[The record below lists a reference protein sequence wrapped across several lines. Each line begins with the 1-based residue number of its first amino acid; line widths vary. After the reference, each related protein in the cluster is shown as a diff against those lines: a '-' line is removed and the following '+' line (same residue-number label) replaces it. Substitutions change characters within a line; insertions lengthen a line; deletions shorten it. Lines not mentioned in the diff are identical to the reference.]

1 MPEALQGFPHRML
14 LRQAGRAEKSPARRG
29 RMGRG
34 LIAAGAILKFR
45 EGNKASTGTGR
56 EFLGD
61 FLLLVRNI
69 LTFVQKFGIM
79 ARTTTVALGAHYEN
93 FIQST
98 IISGRF
104 NNTSEVVRAAL
115 RLLEEDETRLAALR
129 AAIDDGDSSPDIVN
143 FDRESLLT
151 ELKARNK

>member
-1 MPEALQGFPHRML
+1 
-14 LRQAGRAEKSPARRG
+14 
-29 RMGRG
+29 
-34 LIAAGAILKFR
+34 
-45 EGNKASTGTGR
+45 
-56 EFLGD
+56 
-61 FLLLVRNI
+61 
-69 LTFVQKFGIM
+69 M

-98 IISGRF
+98 ITSGRF